1 MKIAIDCRMIG
12 MSGIGTYI
20 EELVPR
26 FVEHH
31 SCVLIGNAE
40 TLSIYNGKPNTEI
53 CECNTKIFSLKEM
66 FFFPKEI
73 LEKIN
78 SCQAYFT
85 PYCNIPNGI
94 TVPIFSTI
102 HDVVFLDIKG
112 LASPLGTFLRKI
124 IYQRAINKS
133 KAVFT
138 VSKFSESRI
147 RKIFHC
153 RRTVIVSYSAVPSW
167 LKNSPE
173 NNSATADDEKQK
185 DDYILFVGNIKK
197 HKGLATLLDAFL
209 QARENGLKSTLVI
222 VGDSENFRT
231 GDNSIKEKIDKMP
244 EGSVRFTGKISN
256 EELRHIY
263 QKAKLLV
270 QPSLYEGFG
279 LPPLEAMTLG
289 TNALI
294 SDIEVFQEIYKEYP
308 VHFFKCGNIDDL
320 AEKIVKCIDL
330 PAPENVPE
338 IYSFDRTYGIVSA
351 GISFYR

>member
-12 MSGIGTYI
+12 MGGIGTYI
-20 EELVPR
+20 EDLIPR

-31 SCVLIGNAE
+31 SCLLIGNAE
-40 TLSIYNGKPNTEI
+40 TLAIYNGKPNTEI

-66 FFFPKEI
+66 FFFPKVI

-133 KAVFT
+133 KAIFT
-138 VSKFSESRI
+138 VSKFSEKRI
-147 RKIFHC
+147 KKNLHC
-153 RRTVIVSYSAVPSW
+153 KRTVVVSYNAFPSW
-167 LKNSPE
+167 LEKSDAD
-173 NNSATADDEKQK
+173 NSATSDNEKEK
-185 DDYILFVGNIKK
+185 EDYILFVGNIKK
-197 HKGLATLLDAFL
+197 HKGIETLLDAFSL
-209 QARENGLKSTLVI
+209 TLENGLKSKLI
-222 VGDSENFRT
+222 IAGNAENFRT
-231 GDNSIKEKIDKMP
+231 GDNSIKSKIDTMP
-244 EGSVRFTGKISN
+244 EGSVKFTGKISN
-256 EELRHIY
+256 EELRNLY

-294 SDIEVFQEIYKEYP
+294 SDIEVFQEIYQEFP
-308 VHFFKCGNIDDL
+308 VHFFKCGNATDL

-330 PAPENVPE
+330 PSPENVPE
-338 IYSFDRTYGIVSA
+338 IYSFDRTYGIISA